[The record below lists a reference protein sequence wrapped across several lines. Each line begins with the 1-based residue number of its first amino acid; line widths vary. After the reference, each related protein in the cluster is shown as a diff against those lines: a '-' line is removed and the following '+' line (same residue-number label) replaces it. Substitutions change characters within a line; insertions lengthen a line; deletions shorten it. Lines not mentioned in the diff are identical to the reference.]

1 LSKDLSDPALIDHV
15 NMMENRLSIG
25 LVGCGAIGSILA
37 RTIDKG
43 DAGEIQLLAVYDIV
57 LEKAERLAASLKA
70 KPKATVSL
78 GELLSMP
85 EIRLVLEAG
94 SQAALRECALPVLES
109 GKDLLA
115 MSVGAF
121 VDAKLFSDVQTVLD
135 RKRGRLYLPSGAI
148 AGLDGVRAAT
158 IAKVES
164 VTLTTTKPPAGLV
177 GAPGVKDMDLNSI
190 KVATEVFRGPAE
202 EACRLFP
209 ANVNV
214 AASLS
219 LAGIGP
225 KRTMVRII
233 ADPTVDRNIHE
244 VELRGDFGI
253 MRSRVENIPSPE
265 NPRTS
270 HLAILSAVATLR
282 KLTQQVQVG
291 T

>member
-1 LSKDLSDPALIDHV
+1 MSV
-15 NMMENRLSIG
+15 MGNRLSIG

-37 RTIDKG
+37 RAIDKG

-70 KPKATVSL
+70 KPKAAVSL
-78 GELLSMP
+78 DDLLSMP

-94 SQAALRECALPVLES
+94 SQAALRVCALPVLES

-121 VDAKLFSDVQTVLD
+121 VDPKLLSDVQTVLD

-148 AGLDGVRAAT
+148 AGLDGVKAAT
-158 IAKVES
+158 TAKVDS

-177 GAPGVKDMDLNSI
+177 GAPGVKDIDLNNI
-190 KVATEVFRGPAE
+190 RVATEVFRGPAE
-202 EACRLFP
+202 EACKLFP

-225 KRTMVRII
+225 RRTMVRII

-244 VELRGDFGI
+244 IELRGDFGI

-270 HLAILSAVATLR
+270 HLAILSAIATLR

>member
-1 LSKDLSDPALIDHV
+1 
-15 NMMENRLSIG
+15 MGNRLSIG

-70 KPKATVSL
+70 KPKAAVSL
-78 GELLSMP
+78 DDLLSMP

-94 SQAALRECALPVLES
+94 SQAALRVCALPVLES

-121 VDAKLFSDVQTVLD
+121 VDPKLLSDVQTVLD

-148 AGLDGVRAAT
+148 AGLDGVKAAT
-158 IAKVES
+158 TAKVDS

-177 GAPGVKDMDLNSI
+177 GAPGVKDIDLNNI
-190 KVATEVFRGPAE
+190 RVATEVFRGPAE
-202 EACRLFP
+202 EACKLFP

-225 KRTMVRII
+225 RRTIVRII

-244 VELRGDFGI
+244 IELRGDFGI

-270 HLAILSAVATLR
+270 HLAILSAIATLR